1 MNRVTT
7 QEVGRQAAGVADG
20 VVVPFGK
27 DPVRTRIIVVVVG
40 LLLFIVGFAG
50 FFSYQGWLNSRERA
64 TVNTLNIV
72 GLLERQF
79 DDSLKKIDVA
89 LQTAALVLERER
101 DQQGTSNDT
110 RITEFLVRQ
119 QQLLPETLS
128 YSAADVSGVV
138 RYGSGVPADGSA
150 SIADREYFQEL
161 REHPE
166 RRSAMFGPFV
176 SIIEHVWVIG
186 IAHSL
191 HTPDGKFDGV
201 IFATI
206 QAEAFQQKLKQLDLG
221 PAGAVSLRMTDMSLV
236 ARVAASNR
244 SAVTDFGSRK
254 VSEELLS
261 AIARNPAAGH
271 YIAVTALDQIER
283 VNAYMLV
290 AGYPMYI
297 IVGMATEDSKAEWL
311 NQSLLIFFL
320 GIVAIGA
327 TALGANSIATV
338 RQREFQ
344 ARLDEVQRSSDKLRA
359 QETLLKLYASV
370 FTHAR
375 EGIMITDASGTIL
388 EVNDTFS
395 DITGYGRTEVVT
407 RNPKLLSSGRQSPD
421 FYAAMWESLRNNG
434 HWAGELWDRRK
445 DGSIIAVQITIS
457 AVRGESGQPQNYVAL
472 LSDITSLKNH
482 QQQLEHVAHHDAL
495 TGLPNRVLLADRL
508 HQAIIQCQRRSRL
521 IAVAF
526 LDLDGFKKINDLHG
540 HEVGDALLIALAGV
554 MKSALR
560 EGDTLARLG
569 GDEFVAV
576 LSDLTQVDDARP
588 VLERLL
594 QAAASQVEVGG
605 LSLRVSASVGVALYP
620 EDGTDSDLLLR
631 AADQAMY
638 KAKQKG
644 RNQFRFFQKDMD

>member
-40 LLLFIVGFAG
+40 LLLFIVGFVG

-128 YSAADVSGVV
+128 YRAADVSGVV